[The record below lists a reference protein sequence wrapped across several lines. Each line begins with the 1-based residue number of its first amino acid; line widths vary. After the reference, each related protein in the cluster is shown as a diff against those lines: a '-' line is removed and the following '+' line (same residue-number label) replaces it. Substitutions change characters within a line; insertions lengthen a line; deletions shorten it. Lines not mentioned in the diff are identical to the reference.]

1 MQRIVEDKVEKEKS
15 KTTKIIEELQE
26 SEYFKCGDLVDIL
39 DLDDSE
45 SAGACYEA
53 EIAKI
58 TVEEG
63 SNAVEDGLTYFVKY
77 DAYDGDDYKIKQHHL
92 RPQARKILKLRELE
106 ADMKVLVNYN
116 LKDPGRRGCWIR
128 GKVEKVRPH
137 LICTLY
143 VGVDQTS
150 VKG

>member
-58 TVEEG
+58 TVKEG
-63 SNAVEDGLTYFVKY
+63 SDAVEDGLTYRNHLVKRY
-77 DAYDGDDYKIKQHHL
+77 YTVQ
-92 RPQARKILKLRELE
+92 
-106 ADMKVLVNYN
+106 
-116 LKDPGRRGCWIR
+116 
-128 GKVEKVRPH
+128 
-137 LICTLY
+137 Y
-143 VGVDQTS
+143 VGLCP
-150 VKG
+150 KLL